1 MAIESAASIANC
13 IVKMLDTVPST
24 GVTDKQIEDAF
35 QSYQNARFKRTK
47 KINDFSNDLTR
58 EESYS
63 TFYRKFLT
71 VWVDPVVDEGYMGSR
86 YKPWFWDTNV
96 LIMMYRYIIKDII
109 PWTQIRISPASEGQN
124 SRELSV
130 GASQEDQV

>member
-86 YKPWFWDTNV
+86 YKPWFWDINV

-109 PWTQIRISPASEGQN
+109 PWTKIRISPASEGQN

>member
-63 TFYRKFLT
+63 TFYRKLLT

-109 PWTQIRISPASEGQN
+109 PWTKIRISPASEGQN